1 MARKQDTQEMKLYW
15 DEWLNE
21 RTAEAGDHLIEAY
34 LPLVDYHVQR
44 IRIHLP
50 KNVREDDLRSH
61 GLIGLLDALEKFDAG
76 RDLKFDTY
84 ASFRVRG
91 AIMDGLRQEDWL
103 PRSVRDRSKKIEQMT
118 EKLEQQ
124 HGRNISPEEVAA
136 QLNLSVDEVLKTTS
150 DSFLSHLLS
159 IDEAASDTNN
169 EETYAASI
177 VDHTVKTPE
186 EHMVHLS
193 AREELAEA
201 VGKLNKN
208 EQLVVSLFYVE
219 EMTLT
224 EIGEIMN
231 LSTSRIS
238 QIHSKCIFKLQNLL
252 KTS

>member
-1 MARKQDTQEMKLYW
+1 MVRKEAAQEMQYYW
-15 DEWLNE
+15 SEWLKNKS
-21 RTAEAGDHLIEAY
+21 TDAGDHLIEAY
-34 LPLVDYHVQR
+34 MPLVDYHVQR

-50 KNVREDDLRSH
+50 KNVREDDLKSH
-61 GLIGLLDALEKFDAG
+61 GMIGLLDALGKFDAS

-124 HGRNISPEEVAA
+124 HGRNIMPEEVAVH
-136 QLNLSVDEVLKTTS
+136 LNLSVEEVMRTTN
-150 DSFLSHLLS
+150 DSFFSHLLS
-159 IDEAASDTNN
+159 IDEASNDANN
-169 EETYAASI
+169 EETYAAAI
-177 VDHTVKTPE
+177 VDHNAKTPE
-186 EHMVHLS
+186 DYLLNLS
-193 AREELAEA
+193 DRNELAEA
-201 VGKLNKN
+201 VKRLNKN

-238 QIHSKCIFKLQNLL
+238 QIHSKSIFKLQKLL
-252 KTS
+252 KPS